1 MVFSSLIFLW
11 IFLPAVFILSRINR
25 SIPYQNILLLIVSLV
40 FYAWG
45 EPVYILLLL
54 FSILFNWASGLLMDK
69 AKGSKKMVLATAVV
83 VNLGVLGFF
92 KYADFAVATVN
103 RIPGVDL
110 PLPGISLPIGI
121 SFFTFQAL
129 SYVIDLYRGKYKA
142 QKSLFRL
149 ALYISF
155 FPQLIAGP
163 IVRYE
168 DVARQLEKRTMTPEK
183 TVEGIRRFAYGLA
196 KKVLIANIVASVAER
211 LFALGA
217 AGMTTPMVWIAAVAY
232 ALQVYYDFS
241 GYSDMAIGMGKIFG
255 FDFRENFNLPFT
267 SKSIGEVWRR
277 WHISLGEWFKEYL
290 YIPLGGN
297 RKGELRSC
305 INLMITFAMTGLWH
319 GASWNF
325 VGWGVYQ
332 GIFII
337 LERLGLKKLLKK
349 NDVLAVIYSD
359 IVFAVSIILF
369 HEISMRST
377 LDIWLVMFGIRQ
389 GTPLQPLALM
399 ISPLELCVFIAGIL
413 GCGVIQGIGGLK
425 ENKLSRIWKGSFLEV
440 LFLSVAMFL
449 SITFLS
455 TDAYNPFIYFRF

>member
-54 FSILFNWASGLLMDK
+54 FSILFNWAAGLLMDK

-83 VNLGVLGFF
+83 VNLAVLGFF

-211 LFALGA
+211 LFAPGA

-255 FDFRENFNLPFT
+255 FDFRENFNLPFV

>member
-54 FSILFNWASGLLMDK
+54 FSILFNWASGLLMEK
-69 AKGSKKMVLATAVV
+69 AKGSKKMVLAAAVV
-83 VNLGVLGFF
+83 VNLAVLGFF

-168 DVARQLEKRTMTPEK
+168 DVARQLEKNHDT
-183 TVEGIRRFAYGLA
+183 
-196 KKVLIANIVASVAER
+196 
-211 LFALGA
+211 
-217 AGMTTPMVWIAAVAY
+217 
-232 ALQVYYDFS
+232 
-241 GYSDMAIGMGKIFG
+241 
-255 FDFRENFNLPFT
+255 
-267 SKSIGEVWRR
+267 
-277 WHISLGEWFKEYL
+277 
-290 YIPLGGN
+290 
-297 RKGELRSC
+297 
-305 INLMITFAMTGLWH
+305 
-319 GASWNF
+319 
-325 VGWGVYQ
+325 
-332 GIFII
+332 
-337 LERLGLKKLLKK
+337 
-349 NDVLAVIYSD
+349 
-359 IVFAVSIILF
+359 
-369 HEISMRST
+369 
-377 LDIWLVMFGIRQ
+377 
-389 GTPLQPLALM
+389 
-399 ISPLELCVFIAGIL
+399 
-413 GCGVIQGIGGLK
+413 
-425 ENKLSRIWKGSFLEV
+425 
-440 LFLSVAMFL
+440 
-449 SITFLS
+449 
-455 TDAYNPFIYFRF
+455 